1 MTEKNFDSAVSLTLS
16 DTQFT
21 HDTSTFFAH
30 HALRVKGSRE
40 RRRDSRQIENAN
52 SVYLPCSLHAFIFR
66 ICPNIFPSNRIS
78 PRNRNYTVDA
88 KVLIG
93 KLQTTW
99 KQQSSWQDYSSET
112 VWNAGGLLFEK
123 QQGSC
128 MEYSRETV
136 WNAGGLLLEKQ
147 QGSCM
152 EYSRDAVW
160 NTAGKLYGIQQGSCM
175 EFSRDAVWNTG
186 SCLENNW
193 SAAWNT
199 AEKLCGTQTAA

>member
-1 MTEKNFDSAVSLTLS
+1 MTENNFDSAVSPTLS
-16 DTQFT
+16 DT

-30 HALRVKGSRE
+30 ALWVKGSRE

-99 KQQSSWQDYSSET
+99 KTAEQLTRLQQR
-112 VWNAGGLLFEK
+112 N
-123 QQGSC
+123 C
-128 MEYSRETV
+128 MER
-136 WNAGGLLLEKQ
+136 G
-147 QGSCM
+147 
-152 EYSRDAVW
+152 R
-160 NTAGKLYGIQQGSCM
+160 
-175 EFSRDAVWNTG
+175 
-186 SCLENNW
+186 
-193 SAAWNT
+193 AAT
-199 AEKLCGTQTAA
+199 